1 LALNPTTGAINLS
14 ASNSGTYSV
23 TYTFSNGNCT
33 NQFSTQ
39 VTIIDLP
46 IVSFTGVL
54 PAVCVQASPFT
65 VTGGNPLGGV
75 YRGPGIKGDSMN
87 PQLAG
92 IGTHVIEYTFTNPK
106 GCAAMAT
113 NTITITSVTG
123 GTTTLLFSEVCI
135 SANPF
140 TLVAGST
147 VPTGGQFSGAGVNAN
162 KFDPK
167 QAGVGIH
174 IITYITNAFAGCS
187 VQYSGT
193 VQVNPKPSLQVT
205 SLNKIC
211 EGNQVLINPIASGEL
226 FWSDSTGTLNR
237 FTSSGLT
244 FKPTRSISYLI
255 TCRDGKGCTNT
266 QPVSIQVD
274 PVPDAGFSYGSTSF
288 CSGGNAT
295 VLMAGLSG
303 GSFSANTGVAINAA
317 TGQINLANTQPGNH
331 TITYSVTNTAGCKS
345 VSQQTITVKPVPV
358 LSLSNLILCSGS
370 TQAITFTG
378 APLGSNWTSNN
389 PTIATIDAS
398 GVVQAFQ
405 SGQTLLRFTNSEGCT
420 SNVAVT
426 VKDLPRLSGKQLV
439 CKLDSVQV
447 IANSTNAG
455 LANFISQ
462 TPGIA
467 SVNSRGIVRGN
478 RAGTAII
485 EFRDNDGCAATHIL
499 KVDSVPERQ
508 PAPALTCEPGTIRLD
523 QPMIST
529 YGSSGYTYT
538 YWKDSTQTSML
549 NNPLRISQSG
559 IYFVQVKNAN
569 GCATENP
576 VKVKVAVAKAIIA
589 RRLDTV
595 RTQNNVPVQLKART
609 IGTEFSWSPSAGL
622 NSPFIREPWFSYL
635 KNMEYQVTLRTDSG
649 CLVTDTVFVKAVDA
663 NIFVPSAFTP
673 NTDGKND
680 KFAPVCYSIARLNF
694 FSVFNRWGELLFT
707 TNTIGKGWDGTS
719 KGAASD
725 AGTYVWML
733 EAVGMDG
740 QVFRQKGTVV
750 LIR

>member
-1 LALNPTTGAINLS
+1 
-14 ASNSGTYSV
+14 
-23 TYTFSNGNCT
+23 
-33 NQFSTQ
+33 
-39 VTIIDLP
+39 
-46 IVSFTGVL
+46 
-54 PAVCVQASPFT
+54 
-65 VTGGNPLGGV
+65 
-75 YRGPGIKGDSMN
+75 
-87 PQLAG
+87 
-92 IGTHVIEYTFTNPK
+92 
-106 GCAAMAT
+106 
-113 NTITITSVTG
+113 
-123 GTTTLLFSEVCI
+123 LLFSEVC
-135 SANPF
+135 
-140 TLVAGST
+140 VGSNSFILEVGPQ
-147 VPTGGQFSGAGVNAN
+147 VPVGGLFSGAGVNAK
-162 KFDPK
+162 KFDPQ
-167 QAGVGIH
+167 QAGIGKH
-174 IITYITNAFAGCS
+174 TITYVTNAVAGCS
-187 VQYSGT
+187 IQYTGNI
-193 VQVNPKPSLQVT
+193 QVNPKPALQVT
-205 SLNKIC
+205 SLKKVC

-244 FKPTRSISYLI
+244 FKPKRSISYLI
-255 TCRDGKGCTNT
+255 TCKDGKGCTNS
-266 QPVSIQVD
+266 QPVFIQVD
-274 PVPDAGFSYGSTSF
+274 PVPDASFSYGSTNF

-317 TGQINLANTQPGNH
+317 TGQINLANTLPGNY
-331 TITYSVTNTAGCKS
+331 TVTYSVTNAAGCNS
-345 VSQQTITVKPVPV
+345 VTQQAITVKPVPV

-370 TQAITFTG
+370 VQAITFIG
-378 APLGSNWTSNN
+378 SALGSNWTSGN
-389 PTIATIDAS
+389 PAIAAVDAS
-398 GVVQAFQ
+398 GIVQGIQA
-405 SGQTLLRFTNSEGCT
+405 GQTLVRFTNNEGCT
-420 SNVAVT
+420 SNVAVI
-426 VKDLPRLSGKQLV
+426 VKELPRLSGKQLV
-439 CKLDSVQV
+439 CRLDSIQV
-447 IANSTNAG
+447 STNATLG
-455 LANFISQ
+455 DIAKFVSQ
-462 TPGIA
+462 TPSIA
-467 SVNSRGIVRGN
+467 TVNTRGIVRGN

-485 EFRDNDGCAATHIL
+485 EFRDNNGCAATHIL

-529 YGSSGYTYT
+529 YGSSGYTFT
-538 YWKDSTQTSML
+538 YWKDSTQASLL
-549 NNPLRISQSG
+549 NSPLRIAESG

-569 GCATENP
+569 GCNIEKP
-576 VKVKVAVAKAIIA
+576 VKVKVAVAKAITA
-589 RRLDTV
+589 KRLDTV

-622 NSPFIREPWFSYL
+622 NSPFIREPWFSYM

-694 FSVFNRWGELLFT
+694 FSVFNRWGEMIFT
-707 TNTIGKGWDGTS
+707 TNSIGKGWDGTN
-719 KGAASD
+719 KGAASE